1 MGRSQ
6 GRTLLALKEQK
17 SVGGHHGRAGDWES
31 KVVEEKYSLVHE
43 GFLEEEVI
51 ELPTENRQGSGLHEG
66 IGL

>member
-6 GRTLLALKEQK
+6 GRALLAFREQK
-17 SVGGHHGRAGDWES
+17 SVGGHHGRAGDKES
-31 KVVEEKYSLVHE
+31 KGVGEEYSLVQE

-51 ELPTENRQGSGLHEG
+51 ELPTENRQGSGPHEG